1 MKEANLQVMPMTIL
15 ENLDDTMKL
24 LEEDSI
30 YLFLWFSDNQM
41 KVKHDK
47 WDVLDSGKNRM

>member
-24 LEEDSI
+24 LEDSI

-47 WDVLDSGKNRM
+47 

>member
-15 ENLDDTMKL
+15 ENLDDAMKL

>member
-15 ENLDDTMKL
+15 ENLDDAMKL

-47 WDVLDSGKNRM
+47 